1 MSLVNDPYP
10 KDTPHKRLKSAAGQ
24 RVICITAAQRAG
36 TTALQFALQAAGI
49 VNFGE
54 VFHDEPLK
62 GSMGSFLSFARKQD
76 LRITDTSTRAAAAA
90 IAERYLGWLRETAAP
105 GHFLIDVKL
114 NSWLAINPWWQY
126 SRSEPVFLSR
136 LKRERAVILFIWREN
151 LADQLLSQF
160 IAREVGIWHN
170 LTPATVAGRTFKA
183 PISRLKQ
190 LATQVVH
197 AENDMLHHLRDYP
210 AKVILRYEDLFA
222 NEHLSGTFRASFTKA
237 TGIALPADT
246 PVTIR
251 QNSTPKRDM
260 IENYEEV
267 ISVIRPLAET
277 RKRGKGPNRYR
288 A

>member
-126 SRSEPVFLSR
+126 SRSEPVFLGR

-160 IAREVGIWHN
+160 IAREVGIWQQSH
-170 LTPATVAGRTFKA
+170 PGD
-183 PISRLKQ
+183 SRRSHFQ
-190 LATQVVH
+190 GADQSI
-197 AENDMLHHLRDYP
+197 E
-210 AKVILRYEDLFA
+210 
-222 NEHLSGTFRASFTKA
+222 A
-237 TGIALPADT
+237 TGNASRA
-246 PVTIR
+246 R
-251 QNSTPKRDM
+251 
-260 IENYEEV
+260 
-267 ISVIRPLAET
+267 
-277 RKRGKGPNRYR
+277 RKRHAPSPPRLLGQGDP
-288 A
+288 AV